1 MPYNNYDSFQGIVD
15 AFNILRESNQAPVKD
30 YPASFEGIR
39 DAVLDIKKEW
49 GNIET
54 GDYPG
59 GWDEVNGNWVVEP
72 QDGDLWFDQNQGRLM
87 VWIGGAFYQTNGADQ
102 LTVIQ

>member
-15 AFNILRESNQAPVKD
+15 AFNILRESNQAPIKD

-54 GDYPG
+54 GEYPG
-59 GWDEVNGNWVVEP
+59 GWDEVNGNWITRTTR
-72 QDGDLWFDQNQGRLM
+72 GRL
-87 VWIGGAFYQTNGADQ
+87 V
-102 LTVIQ
+102 V